1 MELILR
7 YGPYNA
13 LRVSVVGDFNDWDGR
28 VYQMNRLTMGIFELF
43 IPGVKTDM
51 IYKYEIKTH
60 SGLTFLK
67 ADPYANYAQL
77 RPENASIVADLSS
90 YKWSDN
96 SWMKTKKRRY
106 A

>member
-1 MELILR
+1 MDGT
-7 YGPYNA
+7 YFAVWAPNA

-28 VYQMNRLTMGIFELF
+28 VYQMNRLTMGIFRLF

-77 RPENASIVADLSS
+77 RPENASRLLIYHHINGQTIAG
-90 YKWSDN
+90 
-96 SWMKTKKRRY
+96 
-106 A
+106 